1 MESDLRPGSVGESNY
16 QRPSWWRLH
25 LQTVLYISN
34 KEVKIVAEKDRF
46 TFCCRRLTFKR
57 LVRDFL
63 ITNDNFHTVD
73 KQCFFRRIV

>member
-16 QRPSWWRLH
+16 QRPSWWRLR
-25 LQTVLYISN
+25 LQNVLYISN

-46 TFCCRRLTFKR
+46 TFCCSRLTFKR

-63 ITNDNFHTVD
+63 ITNDNLVSHS
-73 KQCFFRRIV
+73 

>member
-16 QRPSWWRLH
+16 QRPSRWRLR
-25 LQTVLYISN
+25 LQNVLYISN

-46 TFCCRRLTFKR
+46 TFCCSRLTFKR

-63 ITNDNFHTVD
+63 ITNDNLVSHS
-73 KQCFFRRIV
+73 